1 MNVNFFM
8 KQCDGDY
15 EDCFLVGCDTVRVL
29 GMYQHFT
36 SCFTKFHMLQQRK
49 KESSK
54 GLCLNLC
61 LAVVFVNCMN
71 CLQYYIHFVWYIYT
85 NLDFI

>member
-8 KQCDGDY
+8 KQYSGDY
-15 EDCFLVGCDTVRVL
+15 EDCFFVGCDAIRVL
-29 GMYQHFT
+29 GRYQHFT
-36 SCFTKFHMLQQRK
+36 SHFIKFHMLQQRR

-61 LAVVFVNCMN
+61 LAVVFINCMR
-71 CLQYYIHFVWYIYT
+71 CLQCCIHFVWYIFT